1 MPDFDRSSRSAK
13 IPAMDDS
20 DFVDVPLQVRYSET
34 DQMGRAY
41 YGEYFVWFEVARTTY
56 CKARGFS
63 YADLERETQTFL
75 PVVEAN
81 CRYLRP
87 LAYDDEFVVRTRVV
101 RAAQSEHDFL
111 VRGVGEGGGKDR
123 RRVHPTHFYGTGRS
137 PQETAR
143 LLPPV
148 LPGRYNSFRRRA

>member
-1 MPDFDRSSRSAK
+1 MSELDY
-13 IPAMDDS
+13 
-20 DFVDVPLQVRYSET
+20 VDVPLQVRYSET

-63 YADLERETQTFL
+63 YADLERETSTFL
-75 PVVEAN
+75 PVVETS

-101 RAAQSEHDFL
+101 ELRSRSMTFSYE
-111 VRGVGEGGGKDR
+111 VRGGAGEQIAIGQSRHVFTGPEGRPRKLPEAYR
-123 RRVHPTHFYGTGRS
+123 RFFKIGQILSSGR
-137 PQETAR
+137 PE
-143 LLPPV
+143 PE
-148 LPGRYNSFRRRA
+148 

>member
-1 MPDFDRSSRSAK
+1 
-13 IPAMDDS
+13 MDDS

-101 RAAQSEHDFL
+101 ELRSRSMTFSYEALGKAGE
-111 VRGVGEGGGKDR
+111 RIAVGFTRHIFTGPDGRPRKLPDSYRQYFRVDTIPPGDR
-123 RRVHPTHFYGTGRS
+123 PES
-137 PQETAR
+137 
-143 LLPPV
+143 
-148 LPGRYNSFRRRA
+148 N